1 MSQTIGLV
9 TVTKQMAFG
18 SIGRHAIVSALGTSR
33 TVLITPWGAKLQ
45 TLQMGSR
52 TGSVMHIDA
61 FPFRNFEML
70 GRRFTLDEQNASL
83 IRQLQSASH
92 RH

>member
-18 SIGRHAIVSALGTSR
+18 SIGRHALVFRTWDVSYRPHHAR
-33 TVLITPWGAKLQ
+33 GAKLH

-52 TGSVMHIDA
+52 TGSVVHIDA
-61 FPFRNFEML
+61 CPFRNFEML
-70 GRRFTLDEQNASL
+70 GRRFTPDDLNASL